1 MEEVRRLFS
10 GIIVSVGAT
19 ILGISVVQLANGYL
33 GTLVSMSAAG
43 AGFRPLAVGLVLAS
57 YFGGYTLGA
66 ATLGPL
72 LLRVGHIRLFAA
84 LAGLVAA
91 SIALQPVFT
100 SAPAWVAIRLMTG
113 FGCAGL
119 FITAESWLSG
129 SATSRNRGTVF
140 AFYMVATNLAF
151 GAGQF
156 LINLPAP
163 RGFELFSI
171 AAALFCLALIPVSLT
186 RATAPTVTRSP
197 RLGLRALRRLAPVAV
212 AGCAAAGLMGSTFY
226 ALIPAYAQTQG
237 IPASAVSAYVATAI
251 FGGLAFQIPVGRLSD
266 NLDRRLVA
274 GGVALGF
281 CGCAVALALLPFG
294 VSWAVLPVT
303 FLLGGF
309 MSTIY
314 PVCVAHANDR
324 VAPEQVVSTSGSL
337 ILINGIAS
345 FLGPILGTAIMGR
358 AGVAGVFLYVAG
370 VAALFVAVALWRFL
384 LVPRSRWKERSF
396 VAVDPGMGQLAHVAD
411 ETELPPGVVRGT

>member
-1 MEEVRRLFS
+1 MLS

-33 GTLVSMSAAG
+33 GTLVSITAA
-43 AGFRPLAVGLVLAS
+43 ASGFPPLAMGIVLAS

-66 ATLGPL
+66 ATLGSL
-72 LLRVGHIRLFAA
+72 LLRVGHVRLFAA

-91 SIALQPVFT
+91 CIALQPVFT
-100 SAPAWVAIRLMTG
+100 SPAAWVVIRLVTG
-113 FGCAGL
+113 MGCAGL
-119 FITAESWLSG
+119 FLTAESWLNG
-129 SATSRNRGTVF
+129 SATAENRGRVF
-140 AFYMVATNLAF
+140 SLYMVATNLAF

-163 RGFELFSI
+163 HGFELFSL
-171 AAALFCLALIPVSLT
+171 AAALFGLALMPVSLT
-186 RATAPTVTRSP
+186 QAQAPTVGRSP
-197 RLGLRALRRLAPVAV
+197 RLGIRALRRLAPVAV

-237 IPASAVSAYVATAI
+237 IPASSISAYIATAI

-266 NLDRRLVA
+266 SFDRRLVA
-274 GGVALGF
+274 AGVAAGF
-281 CGCAVALALLPFG
+281 AVCAVVLAMMPFG
-294 VSWAVLPVT
+294 AWTMLPVT

-309 MSTIY
+309 MSTVY

-324 VAPEQVVSTSGSL
+324 VLPEQVVSTSGSL

-358 AGVAGVFLYVAG
+358 VGVAGVFLYVA
-370 VAALFVAVALWRFL
+370 AVALLFVGLAMWRF
-384 LVPRSRWKERSF
+384 VRVRRVRWKDRPF
-396 VAVDPGMGQLAHVAD
+396 VPVDPSMGQLAHVAD
-411 ETELPPGVVRGT
+411 DTEMPPGAVREG